1 MTVYLALRKTPP
13 EGVAQKAFFY
23 LTRWRLLTRYPHAG
37 VVCEGILYQSTFAKG
52 VHSDAFDPTGWHL
65 FPTNVPHETIINRFN
80 DVNHSRYDWFSLLAF
95 VLPFKMTVGQWWYC
109 YELAHYLLSGLKPTG
124 RVTPE
129 DLLAGVAHEEG
140 RN

>member
-13 EGVAQKAFFY
+13 EGIAQKAFFY

-52 VHSDAFDPTGWHL
+52 VHADEFDPTGWHL
-65 FPTNVPHETIINRFN
+65 FPTKVSRETIIDRFRQ
-80 DVNHSRYDWFSLLAF
+80 VEHSPYDWFSLLAF
-95 VLPFKMTVGQWWYC
+95 VLPFRITVGQWWYC
-109 YELAHYLLSGLKPTG
+109 YELAHYLLSGLTPTG

-129 DLLAGVAHEEG
+129 DLLAEIYSEQGT
-140 RN
+140 